1 MLLRTAALLLVL
13 GFVSGCGPREPVR
26 VGFLGG
32 LSGRVAD
39 LGEAGR
45 NGAQIAVEE
54 VNRAGGID
62 GRQIQLI
69 VRDDAQNPEKAISAI
84 DELIGARV
92 EAIVGPMTSVV
103 AEVVLPIA
111 EKANIV
117 LVSPTV
123 TARHFF
129 GRDDNLFLIMSS
141 TKEEAELSADYHFAK
156 SGVRRVVAIYDTKNR
171 AYTESWLRDFTAEF
185 QGRGGEVV
193 PIAFESGA
201 DVDIVAVVRG
211 ALAREPDAVL
221 LITGALDAARFAQ
234 RVREVDTRILL
245 FASQWASTER
255 LIELGGNAVEGM
267 VLHSYFDPDSK
278 APGLLRLRQAYLQ
291 RFMREPGFAGV
302 AAYDAMHVVLE
313 GLARRQGKQSLREV
327 LQTGGPFTGAE
338 DDLTFDRHGDS
349 RRVPRIAVVRDGRF
363 VTVR

>member
-1 MLLRTAALLLVL
+1 MLRTAALLLVL
-13 GFVSGCGPREPVR
+13 GVVSGCGPREPVR

-92 EAIVGPMTSVV
+92 EAIVGPMTSAM

-111 EKANIV
+111 EKANVV

-141 TKEEAELSADYHFAK
+141 TKEEAELSADYHFAQ
-156 SGVRRVVAIYDTKNR
+156 SRVRRVVAIHDTKNR
-171 AYTESWLRDFTAEF
+171 AYSESWLRDFTAEF

-193 PIAFESGA
+193 PVAFESGA
-201 DVDIVAVVRG
+201 DVDIAAVVRG
-211 ALAREPDAVL
+211 ALGRQPDALL
-221 LITGALDAARFAQ
+221 LITSALDAARFAQ
-234 RVREVDTRILL
+234 RVREVDARVLL
-245 FASQWASTER
+245 FASQWASSER

-278 APGLLRLRQAYLQ
+278 AAGLLRLRQAYAQ
-291 RFMREPGFAGV
+291 RFLREPGFAGV
-302 AAYDAMHVVLE
+302 AAYDAMQAVLE
-313 GLARRQGKQSLREV
+313 GLARRKGRQSLREV
-327 LQTGGPFTGAE
+327 LLTGGPFTGAE
-338 DDLTFDRHGDS
+338 DGLTFDRNGDS
-349 RRVPRIAVVRDGRF
+349 RRVPHIAVVRDGRF

>member
-1 MLLRTAALLLVL
+1 MLRTAVLLLLL
-13 GFVSGCGPREPVR
+13 GVIGGCGPEEPVR

-62 GRQIQLI
+62 GRRVELI
-69 VRDDAQNPEKAISAI
+69 VRDDAQNSEKAISAI
-84 DELIGARV
+84 NELIGARV
-92 EAIVGPMTSVV
+92 EAIVGPMTSAM

-111 EKANIV
+111 EKANVV

-129 GRDDNLFLIMSS
+129 GRDDILFLIMSS
-141 TKEEAELSADYHFAK
+141 TGEEAALSADYHFTQ
-156 SGVRRVVAIYDTKNR
+156 SGARRVAAIHDTKNR

-193 PIAFESGA
+193 PVAFESGA
-201 DVDIVAVVRG
+201 DVDIAAVT
-211 ALAREPDAVL
+211 AATLARQPDAVL
-221 LITGALDAARFAQ
+221 LITSALDAARFAQ
-234 RVREVDTRILL
+234 RFREIDTRVLL
-245 FASQWASTER
+245 FAAQWASTER

-267 VLHSYFDPDSK
+267 VLHSYFDRDST
-278 APGLLRLRQAYLQ
+278 APGLRRLRQAYVQ
-291 RFMREPGFAGV
+291 RFLREPDFAGV
-302 AAYDAMHVVLE
+302 AAYDATHAVLD
-313 GLARRQGKQSLREV
+313 GLARRQGEQSLREA
-327 LQTGGPFTGAE
+327 LLTGGPFTGAE
-338 DDLTFDRHGDS
+338 DGLTFDRNGDS
-349 RRVPRIAVVRDGRF
+349 RRIPHIMVVRDGQF

>member
-1 MLLRTAALLLVL
+1 MLRTAVLLLLL
-13 GFVSGCGPREPVR
+13 GLVGGCGPGEPVR

-62 GRQIQLI
+62 GRRVELI
-69 VRDDAQNPEKAISAI
+69 VRDDAQNSEKAISAI
-84 DELIGARV
+84 KELIGARV
-92 EAIVGPMTSVV
+92 EAIVGPMTSAM

-111 EKANIV
+111 EKANVV

-141 TKEEAELSADYHFAK
+141 TGEEAALSAEYHFTQ
-156 SGVRRVVAIYDTKNR
+156 SGVRRVVAIYDTRNR
-171 AYTESWLRDFTAEF
+171 AYAESWLRDFTAEF
-185 QGRGGEVV
+185 QERGGEVV
-193 PIAFESGA
+193 PVAFESA
-201 DVDIVAVVRG
+201 ANVDMAVVVAG
-211 ALAREPDAVL
+211 ALARQPDALL

-234 RVREVDTRILL
+234 RVRDVDPRILL
-245 FASQWASTER
+245 FASQWASGER

-267 VLHSYFDPDSK
+267 VLHSYFDPESK
-278 APGLLRLRQAYLQ
+278 AAGMLRLRHAYAE
-291 RFMREPGFAGV
+291 RFLREPGFAGV
-302 AAYDAMHVVLE
+302 AAYDAMHAVLA
-313 GLARRQGKQSLREV
+313 GLARRQGRQSLREA
-327 LQTGGPFTGAE
+327 LLTRGPFRGAE
-338 DDLTFDRHGDS
+338 GDVAFDRNGDS
-349 RRVPRIAVVRDGRF
+349 RRISRVTVVRDGRF